1 METAKIRKYFKAIL
15 LGALPRVYYG
25 HASASAKT
33 PYGVFSLQE
42 ISREDGVSL
51 QELEVDVVDYGT
63 DTEPAEA
70 AADAV
75 EAALD
80 HLHELTEDFHIS
92 VYPERRQ
99 PLSENDKS
107 VIRRRLTFQVRLH
120 GRR

>member
-25 HASASAKT
+25 HAPASAET

-51 QELEVDVVDYGT
+51 QELEVDVVDYGI
-63 DTEPAEA
+63 DTEPAED

-75 EAALD
+75 QAALD

-107 VIRRRLTFQVRLH
+107 IIRRRLTFQVRLH